1 MHDFVFY
8 NHHLCNQFL
17 CLEKEALSL
26 LRDCTLPAL
35 RNFKAF
41 ITLWSSLIEELSF
54 PSYFLISEVLISWVQ
69 GTLHK
74 IVLKDEVYCCN
85 HESPLARHK
94 MLRFLQGHP
103 DPTSFQKSP
112 HPHSHVSLGYGILNY
127 HNLFFFFFLCCYS
140 WNLGEFRWAVLQR
153 ANPLR
158 QVGGVILEQEQQ
170 VASNKLHPIDNLSAF
185 SQDTTLS
192 SLEQWWSNV
201 FAHIPLKILG

>member
-8 NHHLCNQFL
+8 NHHLHNQFL

-127 HNLFFFFFLCCYS
+127 HNLFFFFF
-140 WNLGEFRWAVLQR
+140 
-153 ANPLR
+153 PLLLLLKSGWV
-158 QVGGVILEQEQQ
+158 QVRSSAEGKSIEASGRCDIGAGATGGIKQ
-170 VASNKLHPIDNLSAF
+170 VASDRQFECL
-185 SQDTTLS
+185 
-192 SLEQWWSNV
+192 
-201 FAHIPLKILG
+201 

>member
-8 NHHLCNQFL
+8 NHHLHNQFL

-26 LRDCTLPAL
+26 LQDCTLPAS

-112 HPHSHVSLGYGILNY
+112 HPRSHVSLGCGILNY
-127 HNLFFFFFLCCYS
+127 HNLFFFFPS
-140 WNLGEFRWAVLQR
+140 AVTPEIWMSSGEQFCRGQMHWGKWEVWYWSRSNRWHQTSCIDRQFEL
-153 ANPLR
+153 PL
-158 QVGGVILEQEQQ
+158 V
-170 VASNKLHPIDNLSAF
+170 
-185 SQDTTLS
+185 
-192 SLEQWWSNV
+192 
-201 FAHIPLKILG
+201 KIQL